1 MKEVMAI
8 IRQNKV
14 NKTKEAL
21 VAEGFPAFTCL
32 KVLGRGKKSIDLSLI
47 QNIVDTGEFP
57 ISEASEALTETS
69 RLIPKRFFT
78 LIVEDDDVDKVV
90 EIIINTNTT
99 GNAGDG
105 KVFILPIAESIR
117 VRSGEQ
123 HADAF

>member
-32 KVLGRGKKSIDLSLI
+32 KVLGRGKKSLDLSLI
-47 QNIVDTGEFP
+47 QTIVDSGELP
-57 ISEASEALTETS
+57 VSTVSESLTETS

-78 LIVEDDDVDKVV
+78 LIVEDADVDKVV

-105 KVFILPIAESIR
+105 KVFILPIEESIR

>member
-57 ISEASEALTETS
+57 ISEASESLTETS
-69 RLIPKRFFT
+69 RLDPKT
-78 LIVEDDDVDKVV
+78 
-90 EIIINTNTT
+90 
-99 GNAGDG
+99 
-105 KVFILPIAESIR
+105 ILHS
-117 VRSGEQ
+117 
-123 HADAF
+123 DC